1 MKHPSTTEL
10 WSDIKSRSNADAT
23 PNSQADTSTSSTG
36 SDSPA
41 PGRDQSGIQPAALAA
56 PPGQDSHAS
65 AALAKHPEGC
75 GQEGAE
81 ASAADGEVKAP
92 VVSEQAKSSNVPAKA
107 SGDPA
112 KAGRA
117 RGGEASTE
125 PFKEHRPADEP
136 VDPASLLT
144 EISGLIRTFIVLTP
158 EQADAAALWVAHTH
172 MTDVANV
179 SPILI
184 VNAPERA
191 CGKTLVQEV
200 LGRLAYRAL
209 PASNASLSALFRSI
223 EYWGVT
229 LMIDE
234 ADTFFGNS
242 PELHGMVNAGHK
254 RGGTLLR
261 SEVKPDSIA
270 PKTFSVY
277 GAKSIAGIA
286 LERILPDS
294 TMSRGIVIGMRRKL
308 PEEKVARLRYA
319 DSRVFDRLASQL
331 VRFAMDYREPIDA
344 ARPELPEQLDD
355 RTQDNWE
362 PLLAIAMCAGTEWTQ
377 RATDAALTLSAEVKS
392 TASTGNDLLADIK
405 EVLGAWT
412 SDKIKTV
419 DLIQQLVDDP
429 DTGWNTYNR
438 GKPLTP
444 RQLAKLLE
452 AYQIK
457 PRTVRQRD
465 GSTPKGY
472 LIADFRDAFTRYLK
486 DVPSD
491 GLVELQPQRPGA
503 GAADRRRPLLIAVVD
518 PADATCRPPP

>member
-10 WSDIKSRSNADAT
+10 WSDIKSRSHADAT
-23 PNSQADTSTSSTG
+23 PNSQADISTSSTG
-36 SDSPA
+36 SESPA
-41 PGRDQSGIQPAALAA
+41 PDRDQSGIQPAALPA
-56 PPGQDSHAS
+56 PPGQGVHAP
-65 AALAKHPEGC
+65 AALAKHPASLE
-75 GQEGAE
+75 QEGAE
-81 ASAADGEVKAP
+81 APAAPGESKAP
-92 VVSEQAKSSNVPAKA
+92 PVLEQAKSPNVP
-107 SGDPA
+107 G

-117 RGGEASTE
+117 RGGEAAAE
-125 PFKEHRPADEP
+125 PFKEHRPAGEP

-331 VRFAMDYREPIDA
+331 VRFAMDYREDIDA

-355 RTQDNWE
+355 RIQDNWE
-362 PLLAIAMCAGTEWTQ
+362 PLLAIAMCAGAEWAQ

-412 SDKIKTV
+412 SDKVKTV
-419 DLIQQLVDDP
+419 DLIQQLVNDP
-429 DTGWNTYNR
+429 DMGWNTYNR

-457 PRTVRQRD
+457 PRTVRQSD

-486 DVPSD
+486 D
-491 GLVELQPQRPGA
+491 A
-503 GAADRRRPLLIAVVD
+503 
-518 PADATCRPPP
+518 PADGTAEFHPQTPKPTPIDRDLY